1 MSADHISEFLIER
14 YVIGEVSAEER
25 RRVESSDRALARAEE
40 IRQSNDE
47 ILEAYPAQ
55 EVATEVRRRAALWDD
70 SLGFAHGRRAD
81 GRNGSQRTPRRG
93 LTWGWAA
100 IPAAA
105 AAALLAVFVFYQPA
119 VEQVAT
125 ESDVIRV
132 KGMEPQLTVYRQ
144 TASDSAEELEN
155 GARAEAG
162 DRLQLSYNAAGS
174 QYGAIFS
181 IDGRA
186 QVTLHFPA
194 SERETP
200 SLEASGEVVL
210 PYGYRLDDAPDFERF
225 YFVTSTE
232 KFSVSALLEDVQE
245 QVRGRRSV
253 GSDRSEAP
261 DLEALNVEF
270 PSQFAVTELTLR
282 KGE

>member
-1 MSADHISEFLIER
+1 MSANHISEFLIER

-25 RRVESSDRALARAEE
+25 RRVESSERALARAEE
-40 IRQSNDE
+40 IRQSNDA
-47 ILEAYPAQ
+47 ILETYPAQ
-55 EVATEVRRRAALWDD
+55 QVAAEVRRRAALRDD
-70 SLGFAHGRRAD
+70 ALGPANGRRA
-81 GRNGSQRTPRRG
+81 NGGNGPKRTPWRG

-119 VEQVAT
+119 VDRVAT
-125 ESDVIRV
+125 ESEVIRV

-174 QYGAIFS
+174 RYGVIFS

-210 PYGYRLDDAPDFERF
+210 PYGYRLDDAPRFERF
-225 YFVTSTE
+225 YFVTSADE
-232 KFSVSALLEDVQE
+232 FSVSALLENVQK
-245 QVRGRRSV
+245 QVQGPRSV
-253 GSDRSEAP
+253 SADRSEAS
-261 DLEALNVEF
+261 DLEVLDVEF
-270 PSQFAVTELTLR
+270 PSRFVVTDLTLR